1 MTADHVLVTGGAGF
15 IGSHLVDALLS
26 GGARVTVLDRLS
38 IGGSRANLEQH
49 DTDPRFTFVQGDIN
63 DEALVRE
70 VVGGVDAVI
79 HAAAES
85 HVDRSIDAA
94 RGFLESNVLGTA
106 AVLEAVRAAGVRMLM
121 VSTDEVYGAGARE
134 GGSFTEDAPLAPR
147 SPYAASKA
155 AADLLCAAYRTTY
168 GVDVTVVRGTN
179 AYGPRQI
186 ERVIPTF
193 TICALEGLPVPVYAD
208 GMERREF
215 LHVRDW
221 ARAAL
226 TVLDRGEAGVL
237 YNIGGG
243 TEIENKELAER
254 IVRARRRLRR
264 PDHVR
269 RRPAGPRLPVR
280 GRRGPAAGA
289 RLDARDR
296 VRRWPGRHRGL
307 VPRPPGVA
315 VPRPRARH
323 RDGAEA
329 AAGGRVRIVVTGAGG
344 GLGRA
349 FLRRRRRAS

>member
-1 MTADHVLVTGGAGF
+1 MTTDHVLVTGGAGF

-26 GGARVTVLDRLS
+26 GGASVTVLDRLS

-134 GGSFTEDAPLAPR
+134 GGRFTEDAPMAPR

-155 AADLLCAAYRTTY
+155 AADMLCAASRTTY

-193 TICALEGLPVPVYAD
+193 TICALEGLPVPVYAE

-226 TVLDRGEAGVL
+226 TVLDRGEPGVL

-243 TEIENKELAER
+243 TELENKELAER
-254 IVRARRRLRR
+254 IVALVGVSDDLITFVADRPGHDFRYGVAADRLRGLGWTPEIGFDDGLADTVAWYR
-264 PDHVR
+264 DHRQWLYRAHEHDIVT
-269 RRPAGPRLPVR
+269 A
-280 GRRGPAAGA
+280 
-289 RLDARDR
+289 
-296 VRRWPGRHRGL
+296 
-307 VPRPPGVA
+307 PRPPQGV
-315 VPRPRARH
+315 V
-323 RDGAEA
+323 
-329 AAGGRVRIVVTGAGG
+329 
-344 GLGRA
+344 
-349 FLRRRRRAS
+349 